1 MMKIT
6 PPYLVFLGDA
16 PDRLIAKTGAGIV
29 DWAPERCA
37 GQLRLTAQAV
47 DLGLPDMTIA
57 EAVAAG
63 ARTLVVGTASPGGQL
78 GEHWLDVF
86 REALAAGMDI
96 AAGLHTRLSAD
107 AGLRALAEARGCTLT
122 DLRDPPP
129 GLPIGSGRP
138 RSGHRVLTVGTD
150 CAVGKKYTALAI
162 WRALRDRGQE
172 ADFCATGQTGVLI
185 SGRGFAI
192 DSVIGDFMSGAAEVL
207 APAADAGHWD
217 VIEGQGSLFHPA
229 YAGVS
234 LGLLHGAQPEAVVLC
249 HEAGRKDIAF
259 FSGYPTPD
267 LETAIARNLEAA
279 RLTRPDCYCAGVSL
293 NTSALDAAAA
303 QALIEETAAKLG
315 LPVIDPVR
323 TGADPIAERLLQGRR
338 TP

>member
-1 MMKIT
+1 MAIT

-37 GQLRLTAQAV
+37 GQLRLGAETV

-57 EAVAAG
+57 QAQAAG
-63 ARTLVVGTASPGGQL
+63 VKTLVVGTASPGGQL
-78 GEHWLDVF
+78 DDSWLGVF
-86 REALAAGMDI
+86 REALGAGLDI
-96 AAGLHTRLSAD
+96 AAGLHIRLNAV
-107 AGLRALAEARGCTLT
+107 AELRALADAEGCTLT

-129 GLPIGSGRP
+129 GLPIGSGVP
-138 RSGHRVLTVGTD
+138 RTGHRVLTVGTD

-162 WRALRDRGQE
+162 WRALRERGAD

-234 LGLLHGAQPEAVVLC
+234 LGLIHGAQPEAIVLC
-249 HEAGRKDIAF
+249 HEAGREAIAF
-259 FSGYPTPD
+259 FAGYPTPPLD
-267 LETAIARNLEAA
+267 TAIARNLEAA
-279 RLTRPDCYCAGVSL
+279 RLTSPDCYCAGVSL
-293 NTSALDAAAA
+293 NTAALEPRAA
-303 QALIEETAAKLG
+303 QALIADTSARLG

-323 TGADPIAERLLQGRR
+323 TGADAIASRLLQGGG
-338 TP
+338 TS

>member
-1 MMKIT
+1 MKVI
-6 PPYLVFLGDA
+6 PPYLIFLGDA

-37 GQLRLTAQAV
+37 GQLRLTAGTV
-47 DLGLPDMTIA
+47 DLGLPDMAI
-57 EAVAAG
+57 EAARGAG
-63 ARTLVVGTASPGGQL
+63 VKTLVVGTASPGGAL
-78 GEHWLDVF
+78 DSSWIDVF
-86 REALAAGMDI
+86 RTALEAGLDI
-96 AAGLHTRLSAD
+96 AAGLHIRLNALGALRSLAD
-107 AGLRALAEARGCTLT
+107 AQGCTLT

-129 GLPIGSGRP
+129 DLPIGTGLPRP
-138 RSGHRVLTVGTD
+138 GHRVLTVGTD
-150 CAVGKKYTALAI
+150 CAVGKKYSSLAI
-162 WRALRDRGQE
+162 WRALRERGVD

-207 APAADAGHWD
+207 APAGDRDHWD

-249 HEAGRKDIAF
+249 HEADRKEIAF

-279 RLTRPDCYCAGVSL
+279 RLTSPDCYCAGVSL
-293 NTSALDAAAA
+293 NTSALEPAAAD
-303 QALIEETAAKLG
+303 ALIAETAARLG

-323 TGADPIAERLLQGRR
+323 SGADPIAERLLQGRGAA
-338 TP
+338 

>member
-1 MMKIT
+1 MQVT
-6 PPYLVFLGDA
+6 PPYLIFLGDA

-37 GQLRLTAQAV
+37 GQLRLSDGTV
-47 DLGLPDMTIA
+47 DLGLPDMTI
-57 EAVAAG
+57 EAAQAAG
-63 ARTLVVGTASPGGQL
+63 VKTLVVGTASPGGA
-78 GEHWLDVF
+78 LDDSWIEVF
-86 REALAAGMDI
+86 RTALEAGLDI
-96 AAGLHTRLSAD
+96 AAGLHIRLNALPELRSLAD
-107 AGLRALAEARGCTLT
+107 AQGCSLT

-129 GLPIGSGRP
+129 DLPIGTGLPRP
-138 RSGHRVLTVGTD
+138 GHRVLTVGTD
-150 CAVGKKYTALAI
+150 CAVGKKYSALAI
-162 WRALRDRGQE
+162 WRALCERGVD

-207 APAADAGHWD
+207 APAAGPDHWD

-249 HEAGRKDIAF
+249 HQAGRDRIAF
-259 FSGYPTPD
+259 FDGYPTPA

-279 RLTRPDCYCAGVSL
+279 RLTSPDCYCAGVSL
-293 NTSALDAAAA
+293 NTAGMEAPAAE
-303 QALIEETAAKLG
+303 ALIAETAARLD

-323 TGADPIAERLLQGRR
+323 TGGGAIADRLLQGRGGA
-338 TP
+338 